1 MLRSYTSPRDSRSL
15 ETRWL
20 MAIDMSTVRS
30 LSRKPT
36 TCIPLVVPHAN
47 RQLPRYRFSR
57 SRNFGRKYLQL
68 QLTNLRAR
76 AMPMPLG
83 VVSLQRLIF
92 RHLSPTM
99 VLNSIGKSC
108 IGISRFPLSC
118 ARDFQFPDPRLY
130 GISRHVSQL
139 TDGSDPVGKSWIA
152 IPTCKSF
159 LSLKT
164 SILLLCTLRVIP
176 DATSHRS
183 ND

>member
-1 MLRSYTSPRDSRSL
+1 MSRYTSPRDSRFP

-20 MAIDMSTVRS
+20 MAVDMSTVRS
-30 LSRKPT
+30 PSRKPA
-36 TCIPLVVPHAN
+36 TCIPLVV
-47 RQLPRYRFSR
+47 
-57 SRNFGRKYLQL
+57 
-68 QLTNLRAR
+68 RAR

-99 VLNSIGKSC
+99 VLNSVGKSR

-118 ARDFQFPDPRLY
+118 ARDFQFPDPRLC
-130 GISRHVSQL
+130 GISRHVSLL

-164 SILLLCTLRVIP
+164 SDSPPLHTKGYPRRNF
-176 DATSHRS
+176 SRS
-183 ND
+183 NG